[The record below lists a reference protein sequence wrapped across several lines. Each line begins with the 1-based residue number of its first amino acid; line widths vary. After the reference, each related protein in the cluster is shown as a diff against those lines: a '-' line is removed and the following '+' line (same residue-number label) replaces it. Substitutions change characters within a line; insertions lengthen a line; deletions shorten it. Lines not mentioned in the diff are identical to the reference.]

1 MNFINQLNKN
11 YELKSPNDIEEFIK
25 NNQITLKLLES
36 IKLPLNDN
44 FPNSRITL
52 EVCDELEWTDDT
64 KLLVN
69 INVSEK
75 MFFNG
80 ILSNFNLVYQ
90 EIQPILDEYVS
101 TIVLFPEIENT
112 DLNEVKMNSNSA
124 INLLARTAYF
134 NTYKNYE
141 IEREITLRDIPKKQQ
156 KEEIINYTKNHNL
169 IDSFEISDELRLDV
183 NDIEEILEELQ
194 IENIIEK
201 WE

>member
-36 IKLPLNDN
+36 IKRPLNDN

-52 EVCDELEWTDDT
+52 EVYDELEWTDDT

-112 DLNEVKMNSNSA
+112 DLDAVKMNSNSA

-156 KEEIINYTKNHNL
+156 KEEIINYTKNHDL

-183 NDIEEILEELQ
+183 NDVEEILEELQ

>member
-1 MNFINQLNKN
+1 MNFINQLNEN
-11 YELKSPNDIEEFIK
+11 YKLKSPNEIEEFIR
-25 NNQITLKLLES
+25 NNKITIKLLES
-36 IKLPLNDN
+36 IKRPLNDN

-80 ILSNFNLVYQ
+80 ILNNFNLVYQ

-101 TIVLFPEIENT
+101 TIVLFPEIENI
-112 DLNEVKMNSNSA
+112 DLHTVKMNSNSA

-156 KEEIINYTKNHNL
+156 KEEITNYTKNHDI

-183 NDIEEILEELQ
+183 NDVEEILEELQ
-194 IENIIEK
+194 IEKIIEK

>member
-36 IKLPLNDN
+36 IKRPLNDN
-44 FPNSRITL
+44 FPNSKITL
-52 EVCDELEWTDDT
+52 EVYDELEWTDDT

-112 DLNEVKMNSNSA
+112 DLDAVKMNSNSA

-156 KEEIINYTKNHNL
+156 KEEIINYTKNHDL

-183 NDIEEILEELQ
+183 NDVEEILEELQ

>member
-36 IKLPLNDN
+36 IKRPLNDN

-112 DLNEVKMNSNSA
+112 DLDAVKMNSNSA

-156 KEEIINYTKNHNL
+156 KEEIINYTKNHDL

-183 NDIEEILEELQ
+183 NDVEEILEELQ